1 MVNQIHKGTMPA
13 FIGLGGVSLSLC
25 LPSLS
30 ESLLPLIHL
39 NLFSLSLPPFLES
52 SLPSSVSS
60 LFPPP
65 LHLLFLLSFL
75 LCLIFSPLFNQNKV
89 VILVSASPFKRLQL
103 WRRQQQVALLWK
115 PYCMATAAAAPAPA
129 QIPQTMPPP
138 SAGFSPFSVHFSLL
152 IGLVASN
159 GRCILT

>member
-1 MVNQIHKGTMPA
+1 MVNQIHKRTMPA
-13 FIGLGGVSLSLC
+13 FIGLGGVSLSLR

-39 NLFSLSLPPFLES
+39 NLFSLSLPLSHPP
-52 SLPSSVSS
+52 SLPPWLLSS
-60 LFPPP
+60 PPP

-75 LCLIFSPLFNQNKV
+75 PCLIFSPLFNQNKV
-89 VILVSASPFKRLQL
+89 VILVSSSPFKRLQL
-103 WRRQQQVALLWK
+103 WRRRPQVALLWK
-115 PYCMATAAAAPAPA
+115 PYCMAAAAAAPAPA
-129 QIPQTMPPP
+129 QIPQTIPPP

>member
-1 MVNQIHKGTMPA
+1 MPA

-30 ESLLPLIHL
+30 VSPPSHSFKCI
-39 NLFSLSLPPFLES
+39 LSLPP
-52 SLPSSVSS
+52 SLA
-60 LFPPP
+60 FPPPLSPYLLSSPTP

-89 VILVSASPFKRLQL
+89 VILVSSSPFKRLQL

-115 PYCMATAAAAPAPA
+115 PYCMAAAAAAPAPA

-138 SAGFSPFSVHFSLL
+138 SAGFSPSSVHFSLL